1 MRTNQMITKDPP
13 KGKRFDLL
21 AILSIGH
28 FRVPKTLTT
37 FLVKMSFIWMS
48 SISNAE
54 HLTSF

>member
-28 FRVPKTLTT
+28 LRVPKTLTFKMRPST
-37 FLVKMSFIWMS
+37 LPFL
-48 SISNAE
+48 
-54 HLTSF
+54 